1 VNGFTS
7 YSDLE
12 SKANRYLEK
21 NLKSSQNEQAGTIV
35 TLATSPILPDFRPI
49 SARTTHDE
57 RHSATAR
64 QEREGSVPP
73 GLRP

>member
-21 NLKSSQNEQAGTIV
+21 NLRSSQNEQAGTFV
-35 TLATSPILPDFRPI
+35 TLATSPIFPGFRLI
-49 SARTTHDE
+49 SAWTTHDE

-64 QEREGSVPP
+64 QEREGSAPP
-73 GLRP
+73 GLTP